1 MEKNFYAAISLH
13 FVSVTE
19 GESDLGNVL
28 YSWGEPQCEVYKV
41 ETAEEASV
49 MASQIYSTRFF
60 SHPACFTSRAMAL
73 PAAGPFAV
81 QAPVESRLMLS
92 SANDGAA
99 VAPALPFPATDATLP
114 QGGHTPPTVL
124 PCGGPLS
131 QGGAWSMVWIG
142 GYAVLDSI
150 GSLLAN
156 ISQPNR
162 RYPHAV
168 WWGNPGHAVL
178 WAQREYVERHGK
190 MFSVRDAYPA
200 MPDRPVGVGEQFVNE
215 NCSQKPSDSVVF
227 RKLRDAGIF

>member
-1 MEKNFYAAISLH
+1 MKTNFYAAISLH

-19 GESDLGNVL
+19 GESELGNVL
-28 YSWGEPQCEVYKV
+28 YNWGEAQCEVYKL
-41 ETAEEASV
+41 ETAEEASST
-49 MASQIYSTRFF
+49 AAQIYARRFF
-60 SHPACFTSRAMAL
+60 SHPACFTAQAMAL
-73 PAAGPFAV
+73 PAAGQFAV
-81 QAPVESRLMLS
+81 QASAESRLMLP

-99 VAPALPFPATDATLP
+99 VVPALPFPTADATLP
-114 QGGHTPPTVL
+114 QSGHPLPTAL

-156 ISQPNR
+156 ISQEDR

-168 WWGNPGHAVL
+168 WWGNPGHAVM
-178 WAQREYVERHGK
+178 WAQREYSERHSR
-190 MFSVRDAYPA
+190 MFDVRDVYPA
-200 MPDRPVGVGEQFVNE
+200 MPDRPVGVGEQFVNP
-215 NCSQKPSDSVVF
+215 NCDQKPSDSAVF